1 MTTKN
6 MAVRT
11 HAEMASAIKKNSVN
25 IAEAQKSFLA
35 MLDDF
40 SSSTKIDSKKWVE
53 PPLKSKMKTASKLG
67 SKEGRKPRSLEK
79 APKKVEDTRSRK
91 EEDTP
96 SKKKADPLHSILK
109 KWDTEVEG
117 GAGPSV

>member
-1 MTTKN
+1 
-6 MAVRT
+6 MAMRT

-35 MLDDF
+35 ILDDF
-40 SSSTKIDSKKWVE
+40 SNMSSSTKIDSKKRVE
-53 PPLKSKMKTASKLG
+53 PPLESKMTTASKLG

-79 APKKVEDTRSRK
+79 APKKVGDTRSKK
-91 EEDTP
+91 EEDTS
-96 SKKKADPLHSILK
+96 SKQKPDPLHSILK